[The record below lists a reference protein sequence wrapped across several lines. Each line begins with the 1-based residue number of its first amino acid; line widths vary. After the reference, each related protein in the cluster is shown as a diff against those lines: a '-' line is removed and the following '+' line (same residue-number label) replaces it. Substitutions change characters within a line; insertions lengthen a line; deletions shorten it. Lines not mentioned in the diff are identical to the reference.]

1 MPFLGGWKN
10 KMVAANT
17 ALKSDTSSDYNVS
30 AIRADFPAL
39 GLKINDYPL
48 AFLDSGASAQKPV
61 QVLDRMDK
69 AYRLEYANVHRGAY
83 TLSQLATDNYENAR
97 TTVANFVK
105 AKTPDE
111 IIFTRNV
118 TAAINLVAHSY
129 GRTFLRAGDEIIISH
144 MEHHANIV
152 PWQLLRDAIG
162 VEIKVVPV
170 DDYGNFLMNEFEKLL
185 CPKTKLVAVTQV
197 SNVLGTILPIKKIVQ
212 QAHNAGAHVLIDGCQ
227 GIVHEGVDVQ
237 ELDADF
243 YAFTGHKLY
252 GPSGIGVLWGKLDLL
267 NTMPPYEG
275 GGDMIENVTFEK
287 TTYREAP
294 ARFEAGTPP
303 IVEAVGLAAAIDYM
317 TGIGFQ
323 NIAIHE
329 NKLLAYA
336 TDGLT
341 KIKGLRIIGQA
352 DIKAPIISFELDGV
366 HAHDIST
373 IIDSKGVAVRAGHHC
388 AQPLMDRFGL
398 SATARA
404 SIGMYNNTEDID
416 QLIDALNYVKEI
428 FN

>member
-1 MPFLGGWKN
+1 
-10 KMVAANT
+10 MVAANT

-170 DDYGNFLMNEFEKLL
+170 DDHGNFLMNEFEKLL

-197 SNVLGTILPIKKIVQ
+197 SNVLGTVLPIKKIVQ
-212 QAHNAGAHVLIDGCQ
+212 QAHNAGARVLIDGCQ
-227 GIVHEGVDVQ
+227 GIVHGGVDVQ

-275 GGDMIENVTFEK
+275 GGDMIENVTFER

-317 TGIGFQ
+317 TDIGFQ

>member
-1 MPFLGGWKN
+1 
-10 KMVAANT
+10 MVAANT
-17 ALKSDTSSDYNVS
+17 ALKSDSLPDYDVS

-170 DDYGNFLMNEFEKLL
+170 DDHGNFLMNEFEKLL

-275 GGDMIENVTFEK
+275 GGDMIENVTFER

-317 TGIGFQ
+317 TDIGFQ

>member
-1 MPFLGGWKN
+1 M
-10 KMVAANT
+10 T
-17 ALKSDTSSDYNVS
+17 APNMILKPDSEIDYNVS
-30 AIRADFPAL
+30 SVRADFPAL
-39 GLKINDYPL
+39 SLEINGYPL
-48 AFLDSGASAQKPV
+48 AFLDSGASAQKPI
-61 QVLDRMDK
+61 QVLDRMDR
-69 AYRLEYANVHRGAY
+69 AYRSEYANVHRGAY

-97 TTVANFVK
+97 ITVANFLN

-118 TAAINLVAHSY
+118 TAAINLVAYSY

-162 VEIKVVPV
+162 IEIKVVPI
-170 DDYGNFLMNEFEKLL
+170 DDRGNFLMEEFEKLL
-185 CPKTKLVAVTQV
+185 GPKTKLVTITQV
-197 SNVLGTILPIKKIVQ
+197 SNVLGTILPIKEIVQ
-212 QAHNAGAHVLIDGCQ
+212 QAHNIGAHVLIDGCQ

-237 ELDADF
+237 ELDAEF

-267 NTMPPYEG
+267 NEMPPYEG

-303 IVEAVGLAAAIDYM
+303 IVEAVGLAAAIDYV
-317 TGIGFQ
+317 TNIGLEK
-323 NIAIHE
+323 IANHE
-329 NKLLAYA
+329 SKLLTYA
-336 TDGLT
+336 TNELAQID
-341 KIKGLRIIGQA
+341 GLRIIGQA
-352 DIKAPIISFELDGV
+352 DHKAPIISFVLDGV
-366 HAHDIST
+366 HPHDIGT

-388 AQPLMDRFGL
+388 AQPLMDRYEL
-398 SATARA
+398 AATARA
-404 SIGMYNNTEDID
+404 SLAMYNNTDDID
-416 QLIDALNYVKEI
+416 QLVGALNYVKEI
-428 FN
+428 FS

>member
-1 MPFLGGWKN
+1 
-10 KMVAANT
+10 MVAANT

>member
-1 MPFLGGWKN
+1 
-10 KMVAANT
+10 MVAANT
-17 ALKSDTSSDYNVS
+17 ALKSDTLSDYNVS

-170 DDYGNFLMNEFEKLL
+170 DDHGNFLMNEFEKLL

-197 SNVLGTILPIKKIVQ
+197 SNVLGTVLPIKKIVQ

-237 ELDADF
+237 ELDAEF

-275 GGDMIENVTFEK
+275 GGDMIENVTFER

-317 TGIGFQ
+317 TDIGFQ

>member
-1 MPFLGGWKN
+1 ML
-10 KMVAANT
+10 VANT
-17 ALKSDTSSDYNVS
+17 ALKSDTLSDYNVS

-39 GLKINDYPL
+39 DLKINDYPL

-170 DDYGNFLMNEFEKLL
+170 DDHGNFLMNEFEKLL

-197 SNVLGTILPIKKIVQ
+197 SNVLGTVLPIKKIVQ

-275 GGDMIENVTFEK
+275 GGDMIENVTFER

-317 TGIGFQ
+317 TDIGFQ

>member
-1 MPFLGGWKN
+1 
-10 KMVAANT
+10 
-17 ALKSDTSSDYNVS
+17 
-30 AIRADFPAL
+30 
-39 GLKINDYPL
+39 
-48 AFLDSGASAQKPV
+48 
-61 QVLDRMDK
+61 
-69 AYRLEYANVHRGAY
+69 
-83 TLSQLATDNYENAR
+83 
-97 TTVANFVK
+97 
-105 AKTPDE
+105 
-111 IIFTRNV
+111 
-118 TAAINLVAHSY
+118 
-129 GRTFLRAGDEIIISH
+129 
-144 MEHHANIV
+144 
-152 PWQLLRDAIG
+152 
-162 VEIKVVPV
+162 
-170 DDYGNFLMNEFEKLL
+170 
-185 CPKTKLVAVTQV
+185 
-197 SNVLGTILPIKKIVQ
+197 
-212 QAHNAGAHVLIDGCQ
+212 
-227 GIVHEGVDVQ
+227 
-237 ELDADF
+237 
-243 YAFTGHKLY
+243 
-252 GPSGIGVLWGKLDLL
+252 
-267 NTMPPYEG
+267 MPPYEG

-317 TGIGFQ
+317 TDIGFQ

>member
-1 MPFLGGWKN
+1 
-10 KMVAANT
+10 MVAANI
-17 ALKSDTSSDYNVS
+17 ALKSDTLSDYNVS

-162 VEIKVVPV
+162 IEIKVVPV

-185 CPKTKLVAVTQV
+185 CPKTKLVAVTHV

-275 GGDMIENVTFEK
+275 GGDMIENVTFER

-317 TGIGFQ
+317 TDIGFQ

>member
-1 MPFLGGWKN
+1 
-10 KMVAANT
+10 MVAANT
-17 ALKSDTSSDYNVS
+17 ALKSDSLPDYDVS

-170 DDYGNFLMNEFEKLL
+170 DDHGNFLMNEFEKLL

-197 SNVLGTILPIKKIVQ
+197 SNVLGTVLPIKKIVQ
-212 QAHNAGAHVLIDGCQ
+212 QAHNAGARVLIDGCQ
-227 GIVHEGVDVQ
+227 GIVHGGVDVQ

-275 GGDMIENVTFEK
+275 GGDMIENVTFER

-317 TGIGFQ
+317 TDIGFQ
-323 NIAIHE
+323 NIVIHE